1 MLNGPANL
9 SKIHGRKRDKSYST
23 DPYLPCRQILS
34 DGIELHQDRY
44 LSMRK
49 LSTLSTF
56 GNLPYGV
63 FFSVDLFSRC
73 RGPMN
78 FMGAVALET
87 LDSIS

>member
-49 LSTLSTF
+49 LSTF

-63 FFSVDLFSRC
+63 FFSVDLFFRC

>member
-44 LSMRK
+44 LSMHRI
-49 LSTLSTF
+49 LNLLPF
-56 GNLPYGV
+56 GNLSH
-63 FFSVDLFSRC
+63 SVYLLADLFSGVEGLRILW
-73 RGPMN
+73 
-78 FMGAVALET
+78 VWLLET
-87 LDSIS
+87 LYSIT

>member
-49 LSTLSTF
+49 LSTF
-56 GNLPYGV
+56 GNLPYSV
-63 FFSVDLFSRC
+63 FFSVDLFFRC

-78 FMGAVALET
+78 FMGALALET

>member
-44 LSMRK
+44 LSMHK

-63 FFSVDLFSRC
+63 FFWLTSFS
-73 RGPMN
+73 GVE
-78 FMGAVALET
+78 GL
-87 LDSIS
+87 

>member
-1 MLNGPANL
+1 MLNDPANL

-49 LSTLSTF
+49 QGHLKVTRLGRLRANQT
-56 GNLPYGV
+56 
-63 FFSVDLFSRC
+63 
-73 RGPMN
+73 
-78 FMGAVALET
+78 T
-87 LDSIS
+87 